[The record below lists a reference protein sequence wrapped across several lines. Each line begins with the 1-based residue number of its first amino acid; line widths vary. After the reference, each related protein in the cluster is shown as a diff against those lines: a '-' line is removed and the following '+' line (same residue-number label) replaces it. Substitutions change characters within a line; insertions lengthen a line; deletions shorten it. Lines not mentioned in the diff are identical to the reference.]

1 MYANLARLGD
11 VYFALLGVYSD
22 QLKANLGKPRDA
34 KPRVLASS
42 ATPSATPLRTE
53 DRRAADKV
61 VSSLRDKHMSR
72 TMPHNAW
79 LFSIILVSLASPG
92 AAYPSIE
99 PIQDDTAL
107 VYIFREDNMRLSGKR
122 AVYMDETT
130 IALLPRLSYSTAITE
145 PGWHLMWGDVR
156 SEWFEFQGG
165 RTYLLRIMARQ
176 TGDDQWL
183 LDDAGRIQQGI
194 SVFNLQHVVLT
205 EKSLAKLR
213 KKLHKYARARK
224 RAGDRPESVYSAEL
238 KGIQYKDKPP
248 GLFAGIGKRGTLRL
262 TETAISFQANNRELE
277 IPMGDILEVGL
288 HGNFSD
294 WIAIRYREQGSI
306 QTAYF
311 GTISSFGAY
320 NRMLLAIQ
328 QSISTRLEQA
338 EPATGPWALEG
349 AEELVSAIE
358 AAERGE
364 EPPTDPPQDVDGA
377 LSEAAEGLNRYLD
390 EHPDDVSALILSA
403 RLQRLQDLSEPVVW
417 SPSAGEQPPK
427 RSLDAAHER
436 LNRALA
442 LDSDKAE
449 AHYWHAR
456 LYGIREPV
464 VVDGVLWDRPRNLD
478 KAIEHAQHAVELA
491 PAKSAYR
498 EALGLY
504 LYDADRY
511 NDAVTVTRELAD
523 GRHLMHRLLTDM
535 EALELPDSATYSLTE
550 TRKFISLQ
558 ESRGRYVGV
567 AYPPLRARVYNML
580 GTASELER
588 FFARRWPD
596 VSLFRVNTEKL
607 EGMTLSQYIQYFHWR
622 EDGLDPTAKK
632 NQMPQI
638 EGNGLALQ
646 VIEVKNPTLE
656 FLEKYDVKPVDVF
669 SQIYLMN
676 FRESAGEG

>member
-1 MYANLARLGD
+1 
-11 VYFALLGVYSD
+11 
-22 QLKANLGKPRDA
+22 
-34 KPRVLASS
+34 
-42 ATPSATPLRTE
+42 
-53 DRRAADKV
+53 
-61 VSSLRDKHMSR
+61 
-72 TMPHNAW
+72 
-79 LFSIILVSLASPG
+79 
-92 AAYPSIE
+92 
-99 PIQDDTAL
+99 
-107 VYIFREDNMRLSGKR
+107 
-122 AVYMDETT
+122 
-130 IALLPRLSYSTAITE
+130 
-145 PGWHLMWGDVR
+145 
-156 SEWFEFQGG
+156 
-165 RTYLLRIMARQ
+165 
-176 TGDDQWL
+176 
-183 LDDAGRIQQGI
+183 
-194 SVFNLQHVVLT
+194 
-205 EKSLAKLR
+205 
-213 KKLHKYARARK
+213 
-224 RAGDRPESVYSAEL
+224 
-238 KGIQYKDKPP
+238 
-248 GLFAGIGKRGTLRL
+248 
-262 TETAISFQANNRELE
+262 
-277 IPMGDILEVGL
+277 MGDILEVGL

-364 EPPTDPPQDVDGA
+364 EPPTDPPQDLDGA

-442 LDSDKAE
+442 LDSHKAE

-535 EALELPDSATYSLTE
+535 EALELPDSASYSLTE

-676 FRESAGEG
+676 FREPAGEG

>member
-42 ATPSATPLRTE
+42 ATPSATPRRTQ

-61 VSSLRDKHMSR
+61 VSSLGDKHMSR

-79 LFSIILVSLASPG
+79 LFSIVLVSLASAG
-92 AAYPSIE
+92 AAYPSTE
-99 PIQDDTAL
+99 PTQDDIAL

-122 AVYMDETT
+122 DVYMDETP
-130 IALLPRLSYSTAITE
+130 IALLPRLSYTTAITE
-145 PGWHLMWGDVR
+145 PGWHLMWGDVQ

-165 RTYLLRIMARQ
+165 RTYLLRILARQ

-183 LDDAGRIQQGI
+183 LDDAERIQQGI

-205 EKSLAKLR
+205 EESLAKLR
-213 KKLHKYARARK
+213 KKLDKYARARK

-238 KGIQYKDKPP
+238 KGIQYKNKPP
-248 GLFAGIGKRGTLRL
+248 GLFAGIGTRGTLRL
-262 TETAISFQANNRELE
+262 TETAISYQARNQALE

-288 HGNFSD
+288 HGHLSD

-311 GTISSFGAY
+311 GTIYSFGAY
-320 NRMLLAIQ
+320 NRMMLAIQ
-328 QSISTRLEQA
+328 QSISTKLEQA
-338 EPATGPWALEG
+338 EPATGSWALEG

-364 EPPTDPPQDVDGA
+364 EPPTDPPQDLDGA

-403 RLQRLQDLSEPVVW
+403 RLQRLQDLSETVVW

-427 RSLDAAHER
+427 RSLVAAHER

-442 LDSDKAE
+442 LDSDNAE

-464 VVDGVLWDRPRNLD
+464 VVDDVLWYRPRNLD
-478 KAIEHAQHAVELA
+478 KAIEHAQRAVELA
-491 PAKSAYR
+491 PARSDYR

-504 LYDADRY
+504 LYAADRY
-511 NDAVTVTRELAD
+511 HDAVTVTRELTD

-535 EALELPDSATYSLTE
+535 EALELPESATYSPTE
-550 TRKFISLQ
+550 TQKFISLQ
-558 ESRGRYVGV
+558 ESRGRYVDIGY
-567 AYPPLRARVYNML
+567 AALRARIYIMP

-596 VSLFRVNTEKL
+596 VSLFRMSREKF
-607 EGMTLSQYIQYFHWR
+607 EGMTLSQYMQFFHWR
-622 EDGLDPTAKK
+622 EDGMDPTAKK
-632 NQMPQI
+632 NQIP
-638 EGNGLALQ
+638 EEKTSGLALS
-646 VIEVKNPTLE
+646 VIEIKNPTQE
-656 FLEKYDVKPVDVF
+656 ILEKFDIKPVDTF
-669 SQIYLMN
+669 CQIQLMN
-676 FRESAGEG
+676 FRLPAGED